1 VSAYVTEYTEKTVHT
16 AYADLRPGSDEA
28 EAEQPVTGYL
38 WDAAL
43 RKGLAVRN
51 YGEYAER
58 EPSQSGTASRGGGPV
73 RYRATRASLAPVT
86 NPDYPSF
93 DMSIPDQRRA
103 DIWLAEFADYIR
115 RGRMPVLEI
124 LHLPRDDTAGSHV
137 GSCTPQACFADNDLA
152 FGRIIEAITRS
163 PFWKNML
170 VFVIEDDSQDGVDH
184 VDSHRSV
191 MFAISPYN
199 RPGTIH
205 RFVNTTDVLS
215 TIESILH
222 LDPLSQF
229 DHYGRPLQGIW
240 SAQPDLSPYSAIT
253 PAQRL
258 DDVNKRTAV
267 GARESARLNLAAA
280 DRNDDEAFNRLLW
293 RVVKGDAIPY
303 PGSRRASTLDYAR
316 NR

>member
-1 VSAYVTEYTEKTVHT
+1 
-16 AYADLRPGSDEA
+16 
-28 EAEQPVTGYL
+28 
-38 WDAAL
+38 
-43 RKGLAVRN
+43 
-51 YGEYAER
+51 
-58 EPSQSGTASRGGGPV
+58 
-73 RYRATRASLAPVT
+73 
-86 NPDYPSF
+86 
-93 DMSIPDQRRA
+93 MSIPDQRRT
-103 DIWLAEFADYIR
+103 DIWLAEFGDYVR
-115 RGRMPVLEI
+115 RGRMPALEI
-124 LHLPRDDTAGSHV
+124 LHLPRDHTAGSHV

-163 PFWKNML
+163 QFWKNTV

-215 TIESILH
+215 TIEGILH
-222 LDPLSQF
+222 LEHLSQF
-229 DHYGRPLQGIW
+229 DHYGRPLEGIW
-240 SAQPDLSPYSAIT
+240 SSQPDLRPYSAIT

-258 DDVNKRTAV
+258 DELNQRRAV

-303 PGSRRASTLDYAR
+303 PGARRGSMLDYAR
-316 NR
+316 DR